1 MIEEFFLPDCTGP
14 AEQNVDCCDK
24 APLMA
29 CMIWGKLKFH
39 PSAPLKRLNKRWH
52 DLA

>member
-29 CMIWGKLKFH
+29 CMIWGKRSSIH
-39 PSAPLKRLNKRWH
+39 PHLLTGSTGDGH